1 MTTGHH
7 KHNYVGLIILTTTL
21 AINKLATVTN
31 KWKGIYQIISDLEY
45 SSSCNGQL
53 VVWAFIVILLLS
65 SLLLI

>member
-7 KHNYVGLIILTTTL
+7 KHNYVGLIILTMTL

-65 SLLLI
+65 SLQ